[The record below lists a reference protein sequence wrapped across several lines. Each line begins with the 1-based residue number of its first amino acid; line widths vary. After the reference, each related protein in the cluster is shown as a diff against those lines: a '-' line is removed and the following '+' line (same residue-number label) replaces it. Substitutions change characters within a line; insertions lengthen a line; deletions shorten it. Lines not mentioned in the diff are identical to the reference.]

1 MLQWAAEHK
10 VRLQFSDPGKPTQN
24 AHIESL
30 NGRVRDEF
38 LNLYYFRSLSEAR
51 DVADVWRED
60 YNHVRPHGAL
70 DGMTPIEFAEAFNRC
85 PQFSAA

>member
-38 LNLYYFRSLSEAR
+38 LNLYCFRNLSEAR

-70 DGMTPIEFAEAFNRC
+70 NGMTPIEFAEAFNRR
-85 PQFSAA
+85 PHFSAA

>member
-1 MLQWAAEHK
+1 MLRWAAEHN

-38 LNLYYFRSLSEAR
+38 LNLYCFQNLSEAR
-51 DVADVWRED
+51 TAADAWRED
-60 YNHVRPHGAL
+60 YNHVRP
-70 DGMTPIEFAEAFNRC
+70 P
-85 PQFSAA
+85 